1 MKRIA
6 EGSLRIQD
14 AEKYAISMVQKR
26 ASELGKLELSQNPW
40 GRKERKLR
48 KAP

>member
-14 AEKYAISMVQKR
+14 AQKDAISMVQKK
-26 ASELGKLELSQNPW
+26 ASELGKLELYQNPW

-48 KAP
+48 KAQ